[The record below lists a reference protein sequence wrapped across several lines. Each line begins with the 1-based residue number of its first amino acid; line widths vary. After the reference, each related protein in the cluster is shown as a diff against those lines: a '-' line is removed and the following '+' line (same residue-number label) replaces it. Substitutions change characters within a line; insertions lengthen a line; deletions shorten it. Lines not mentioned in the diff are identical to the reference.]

1 MVNMFNMGK
10 YNNVRLAH
18 NTYIPTHGNIRQPQ
32 PRLGL
37 FGFGGGNHSHCH
49 THCGPQNITINQGP
63 QGFWGFMTGLCQGL
77 FGGFFGG
84 GMFGGFGMGNMYGMG
99 MPGMY
104 GGSLFNNLN
113 CLSLGNTV
121 SMNGLGDKT
130 IDEIIG
136 KKADTTKPKDTTETE
151 TETETD
157 KQKQLNE
164 LKTKYPDHTIEQ
176 NEDGTYTVKNSKG
189 ETVKTGKYEDLIK
202 PEDNTG
208 VDQQDQG
215 QVQQDQG
222 QVQQDQGQV
231 QQDQGQV
238 QQEQGQVQQDQGQ
251 VQQDQGQVQ
260 QNQGQVQ
267 QDQGQV
273 QQNQGQ
279 QTKAVP
285 VEANKIQ
292 AGTHNGTFTVHDDVN
307 GSRGDIKSSRA
318 NFGAINNQ
326 GYPTTITVGQY
337 TFKFLEVRNGTAFY
351 QAAHN
356 RNEEY
361 RLEQNVDGTFGLNQY
376 KGDRGAGP
384 STKATPTQTPLST
397 KGSSA
402 AQSSRQ
408 AGSPKVWTAAEKA
421 KKVTLD
427 VVLSTNTA
435 YGVGRG
441 DGTATV
447 MTPDGKTYIV
457 NVDVGAGINN
467 DELLQNTLLA
477 NLKTK
482 LAQEGWTN
490 VVLQNENFD
499 IRTDGKAVN
508 KAETKKAEWSA
519 AEKAKP
525 RSLKI
530 SFAVRTRSGND
541 GSATVT
547 TPDGKIFQVHTG
559 FSLNATNARKDLA
572 KKMQESLI
580 AAGWTQITLTN
591 DTWSDWK

>member
-10 YNNVRLAH
+10 FNNVRLAH

-63 QGFWGFMTGLCQGL
+63 QGFWGFVTGLCQGL
-77 FGGFFGG
+77 FGGFFGV

-113 CLSLGNTV
+113 CLNLGNTV

-130 IDEIIG
+130 LDEIIG

-222 QVQQDQGQV
+222 QVQQ
-231 QQDQGQV
+231 
-238 QQEQGQVQQDQGQ
+238 
-251 VQQDQGQVQ
+251 
-260 QNQGQVQ
+260 
-267 QDQGQV
+267 
-273 QQNQGQ
+273 NQGQ

-307 GSRGDIKSSRA
+307 GSRGDIKRSSA

-337 TFKFLEVRNGTAFY
+337 SFKFLEVRNGTAFY
-351 QAAHN
+351 KAAHN
-356 RNEEY
+356 QNEEY
-361 RLEQNVDGTFGLNQY
+361 RLEQNIDGTFGLNQY
-376 KGDRGAGP
+376 KGDRGAGS

-402 AQSSRQ
+402 AQSSSQ
-408 AGSPKVWTAAEKA
+408 AASPKVWTAAEKA

-427 VVLSTNTA
+427 VVISTNTA
-435 YGVGRG
+435 HGVGRG

-447 MTPDGKTYIV
+447 VTPDGKTYKV
-457 NVDVGAGINN
+457 NVDVGAGINK
-467 DELLQNTLLA
+467 DKLLQNTLLA

-490 VVLQNENFD
+490 VVLQNESFN

-508 KAETKKAEWSA
+508 KAQTKKAEWSA

-572 KKMQESLI
+572 EKMQESLI

>member
-1 MVNMFNMGK
+1 MVNMYNMGK
-10 YNNVRLAH
+10 FNNVRLAH

-130 IDEIIG
+130 LDEIMG

-189 ETVKTGKYEDLIK
+189 ETVKTGKYEDLMK

-215 QVQQDQG
+215 QVQQD
-222 QVQQDQGQV
+222 
-231 QQDQGQV
+231 
-238 QQEQGQVQQDQGQ
+238 
-251 VQQDQGQVQ
+251 
-260 QNQGQVQ
+260 QGQVQ

-307 GSRGDIKSSRA
+307 GSRGDIKRSSA

-402 AQSSRQ
+402 AQSSSQ

-435 YGVGRG
+435 YGGGRG

-447 MTPDGKTYIV
+447 STPDGKTYIV

-490 VVLQNENFD
+490 VVLQNENFN